1 MEAEMSK
8 KQDGVAWIFQ
18 VKEAAEN
25 KESEFKFGQEK
36 IDMGDLPRDT
46 KTSPEKMAD
55 YSEKA
60 YGRPDYD
67 ESPKEGTRK
76 IVNEFVDN
84 ATTHGIPRVLNASR
98 PWQSRLF
105 WCVVTLIFAGVF
117 LFQGSKLVQ
126 SYIAR
131 PTTTKISLIT
141 KSRLEFPAVTICN
154 LNMLRRSMLKG
165 TRFETLAAL
174 DRNHKVDGIGLEDSD
189 YSWFFSG
196 EETTTDGKTAEEDTT
211 SPPNRGRRALNAE
224 SSYSD
229 EYDYSGIEDIED
241 PNDWEALYNLSKGS
255 DYNNFK
261 NFVKPTKEELRT
273 LGHKAKDF
281 ILQCSFDTEACSYE
295 NFTVIQNAEYGNCFV
310 FNNAHKLKRGK
321 RTTTSR
327 TGSQYG
333 LQLTLMVEQPEYIGI
348 LSPNSGVKVAIK
360 DPRIYAF
367 PEDDGIEAAPGFA
380 TSIGLT
386 KTSISRL
393 PEPYGNCIRKHDS
406 FYAPEK
412 YDFSQRSCLKLCL
425 QETLNETCSCIT
437 DVLIDGTMC
446 EVTNREQGNCRNSV
460 FKDFLKNKL
469 NCDCSNACSE
479 TVFKPRIAIS
489 RWPTARYE
497 AHLYDSLASINK
509 KAARILTN
517 VAQSRNNLVRLS
529 VFYEE
534 LNFENVVE
542 TPLITVESLFGSLG
556 GLLGLY
562 IGMSFISVTE
572 ILVFIFELLRSVCCH
587 KGYPS
592 KHTKVSGR

>member
-1 MEAEMSK
+1 MEAKMSK

-165 TRFETLAAL
+165 
-174 DRNHKVDGIGLEDSD
+174 
-189 YSWFFSG
+189 
-196 EETTTDGKTAEEDTT
+196 
-211 SPPNRGRRALNAE
+211 
-224 SSYSD
+224 D

-446 EVTNREQGNCRNSV
+446 EVINREQGNCRNSV